1 MLHKQNEASKALLSL
16 PQPEPAGG
24 SQYFSDER
32 ARALDFSAARRDNY
46 EKFLRWKSAGGPVDF
61 LPIKLDIENV
71 SRCNFRCVT
80 CVVSDWK
87 NGKRAEDMSPSSFK
101 RLIDEQLGLI
111 EIKLQ
116 GIGEPLMQG
125 DDLIEMIN
133 YARSKSIWVRI
144 TTNASLLHLGDRYAK
159 LVDADTNE
167 IQISIDAADKDT
179 FESIRKGSNFERV
192 IDNVRLINSY
202 AQKKGV
208 ERTKMWTV
216 VQREN
221 AHQLNELVEF
231 AAELG
236 FTNQVFMLNPI
247 SWGLGFWEDRISE
260 LSVVDELDID
270 VLNGLFEKGRAL
282 GVRVAFWVASEKYST
297 EKSGTRCPW
306 PFERAFIGSDLRAS
320 PCCMIGNPD
329 VYEIGKNVQDGFTES
344 WFSDEYEQFRS
355 AHKDG
360 KLPDI
365 CKNCYD
371 EQT

>member
-1 MLHKQNEASKALLSL
+1 MFLSL

-24 SQYFSDER
+24 VEYFAEER
-32 ARALDFSAARRDNY
+32 KLAINFSSERRENY
-46 EKFLRWKSAGGPVDF
+46 EKCRRWKINGGRVDF

-87 NGKRAEDMSPSSFK
+87 NGKRADDMSLNSFK
-101 RLIDEQLGLI
+101 GLIDEQKGLI

-125 DDLIEMIN
+125 DDLIDMIK
-133 YARSKSIWVRI
+133 YARSKAIWVRI

-167 IQISIDAADKDT
+167 IQISIDGANKET
-179 FESIRKGSNFERV
+179 FENIRHGSKYERV

-202 AQKKGV
+202 AQEKGV

-221 AHQLNELVEF
+221 AHQLDELVELS
-231 AAELG
+231 AELG
-236 FTNQVFMLNPI
+236 FTNQVFMLRPI
-247 SWGLGFWEDRISE
+247 SWGMGDWDERISD
-260 LSVVDELDID
+260 LAVTDDLDSD
-270 VLNGLFEKGRAL
+270 VLHGLIEKGRAL

-297 EKSGTRCPW
+297 NKDEPRCPW
-306 PFERAFIGSDLRAS
+306 PFERAYIGSDLRVA

-329 VYEIGKNVQDGFTES
+329 VYEIGNGVKEGFSKT
-344 WFSDEYEQFRS
+344 WLSDEYEQFRK
-355 AHKDG
+355 AHQDG
-360 KLPDI
+360 NLPEV
-365 CKNCYD
+365 CRNCYD
-371 EQT
+371 AQS